1 MDVEAFAGFG
11 EGLDDRGEVGEGWGD
26 GEDIGGHFG

>member
-11 EGLDDRGEVGEGWGD
+11 EGLDDGDEVGEGWGD
-26 GEDIGGHFG
+26 GGDIGGHFR